1 MWQTFPLFPQQA
13 STTAEPVDLLFFF
26 LIGVS
31 AFFAVLIFVLIAYFC
46 IKYRRR
52 PGHERS
58 TPTTMNLRLE
68 IAWTIIPLMVTVVM
82 FVWGAKIFFNEYNP
96 PAGAM
101 EISVV
106 GKQWMWKFQHPEGR
120 REINELHVP
129 RGRPIKLT
137 MISEDVIHDFFV
149 PAFRMKKD
157 VLPGRYSMA
166 WFQATKTGTYHLFC
180 AQYCGTSH
188 SKMGGW
194 VYVMEPADYAQWL
207 SGVGA
212 GEPLAVVGGRL
223 FQQLGCAACHT
234 TQGTG
239 RGPSL
244 AGAFGEQVKL
254 ASGETALVNE
264 DYIREMI
271 LRPGI
276 KVVAGYQ
283 PIMPTFKGIV
293 SEEGVQQLVAY
304 IKSLDT
310 KEGVKTP

>member
-13 STTAEPVDLLFFF
+13 STTAGQVDLLFFF

-31 AFFAVLIFVLIAYFC
+31 AFFVILIFVLIAYFC
-46 IKYRRR
+46 VKYRRR
-52 PGHERS
+52 PGHTQS
-58 TPTTMNLRLE
+58 TQTATYLGLE
-68 IAWTIIPLMVTVVM
+68 VAWTGIPLMLTVVM

-101 EISVV
+101 DISVV

-137 MISEDVIHDFFV
+137 MISEDVIHDLFV
-149 PAFRMKKD
+149 PSFRMKRD
-157 VLPGRYSMA
+157 VLPGRYSTA

-194 VYVMEPADYAQWL
+194 VFVMEPADYAQWL
-207 SGVGA
+207 SGIGA
-212 GEPLAVVGGRL
+212 GEPLAVTGERL
-223 FQQLGCAACHT
+223 FQQLGCATCHLP
-234 TQGTG
+234 QGTG

-244 AGAFGEQVKL
+244 VGAFGGQVKL

-271 LRPGI
+271 LRPGV

-293 SEEGVQQLVAY
+293 SEEGVQQLIAY
-304 IKSLDT
+304 MKSLD
-310 KEGVKTP
+310 KEEGVKTP

>member
-13 STTAEPVDLLFFF
+13 STTAGPVDLLFFF

-46 IKYRRR
+46 VKYRRR

-58 TPTTMNLRLE
+58 VPTAMNIGLE
-68 IAWTIIPLMVTVVM
+68 IAWTVIPLMVTVVM

-137 MISEDVIHDFFV
+137 MISEDVIHDLFV
-149 PAFRMKKD
+149 PAFRMKRD
-157 VLPGRYSMA
+157 VLPGRYSTA

-194 VYVMEPADYAQWL
+194 VDVMEPADYAQWL
-207 SGVGA
+207 TGVGA
-212 GEPLAVVGGRL
+212 GESLAVTGGRL
-223 FQQLGCAACHT
+223 FQQLGCATCHMP
-234 TQGTG
+234 QGTG

-244 AGAFGEQVKL
+244 VGAFGGQVKL

-276 KVVAGYQ
+276 KIVAGYQ

-293 SEEGVQQLVAY
+293 GEEGVQQLVAY

-310 KEGVKTP
+310 KEGLKTP